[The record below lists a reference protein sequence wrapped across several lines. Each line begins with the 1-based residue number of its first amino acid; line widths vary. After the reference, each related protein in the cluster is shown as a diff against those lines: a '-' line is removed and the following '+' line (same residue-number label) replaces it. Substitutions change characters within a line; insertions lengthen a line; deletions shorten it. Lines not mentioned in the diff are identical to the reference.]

1 MSIILTLSDRSP
13 DAADFPMRAGGFDKQ
28 CFESG
33 IVGLALHLRFFALEF
48 LDAVQRRDITVNK
61 LTWDGGRKREAFEKA
76 LRG

>member
-1 MSIILTLSDRSP
+1 MRSARP
-13 DAADFPMRAGGFDKQ
+13 DAADFPMGAGGFDRQ
-28 CFESG
+28 CFECG
-33 IVGLALHLRFFALEF
+33 IVGVACHLRFLALEF